1 MLRNSSTAWGSVTK
15 TLHWLM
21 AVLLLAQIALGWLA
35 VQLPLSPT
43 KLDVFIWH
51 KSLGLT
57 ILGLALVRLA
67 WRWANPTPRLP
78 PTTPPPQA
86 RAARTSHGLLYLV
99 MIAMPIT
106 GWVINSAA
114 QIPFAF
120 FWWLPV
126 PDIAPESEALA
137 ATTKIVHFAFFLV
150 LAVTA
155 TLHVTAAF
163 YHHWIQGDDVLR
175 RMLPHRRGSH

>member
-1 MLRNSSTAWGSVTK
+1 MLRNSPTTWGSVAK

-21 AVLLLAQIALGWLA
+21 AALLLIQIALGWTA
-35 VQLPLSPT
+35 IRLPLSPT
-43 KLDVFIWH
+43 KLDVFVWH

-57 ILGLALVRLA
+57 ILGLALIRLA
-67 WRWANPTPRLP
+67 WRWANPIPRLP
-78 PTTPPPQA
+78 PATPRFQA
-86 RAARTSHGLLYLV
+86 RAARSSHALLYLI

-137 ATTKIVHFAFFLV
+137 ATTKTVHFAFFLL

-163 YHHWIQGDDVLR
+163 YHHRIQGDDILR
-175 RMLPHRRGSH
+175 RMVPGQGESR